1 MQELLP
7 KYLKKIFF
15 ILFILLISFNSSSQK
30 LRPFVGTGAFVHL
43 YSFEKDLQSSPALSL
58 SAGLEYRLISFLSPE
73 IEVNYMFGKFKN
85 KTDSNGTG
93 SPSIGSDKNFSTV
106 NFTFCPKILLGNC
119 DKSSCAYLQIL
130 PKYMFSFIDVTETK
144 GNNTLGSPMTE
155 RSLSVWQHNIGLGVG
170 LVINFD
176 TWYSNSLAINMCYN
190 SIRVSGPF
198 DQLNP
203 GTEPTDNVGVYGLEF
218 KYYFGVKRLK

>member
-1 MQELLP
+1 MKVHLYKNLR
-7 KYLKKIFF
+7 KTIF
-15 ILFILLISFNSSSQK
+15 ILFILLTALNSSAQK

-58 SAGLEYRLISFLSPE
+58 SAGLEYKVISFLSPE
-73 IEVNYMFGKFKN
+73 IEINYMFGKFKN
-85 KTDSNGTG
+85 KTDSNQTG
-93 SPSIGSDKNFSTV
+93 SLSTVSDKSFSTV
-106 NFTFCPKILLGNC
+106 NFSFCPKILLGSC
-119 DKSSCAYLQIL
+119 DKSSCTYLQIL
-130 PKYMFSFIDVTETK
+130 PKYMLSLINVTETK

-190 SIRVSGPF
+190 TIRVSKPF

>member
-1 MQELLP
+1 MQQLYRDLR
-7 KYLKKIFF
+7 KTIFV
-15 ILFILLISFNSSSQK
+15 LFILINASNCNAQK
-30 LRPFVGTGAFVHL
+30 IRPFAGAGAFVHL

-58 SAGLEYRLISFLSPE
+58 SAGSEFRATSFLSPE

-85 KTDSNGTG
+85 KTDSNETG
-93 SPSIGSDKNFSTV
+93 NMTKASDRSFSAVNFS
-106 NFTFCPKILLGNC
+106 FCPKILLGSC

-130 PKYMFSFIDVTETK
+130 PKYMFSLIDVTETK
-144 GNNTLGSPMTE
+144 GNNTLGSPITE
-155 RSLSVWQHNIGLGVG
+155 RSLSVWKHNIGLGVG

-176 TWYSNSLAINMCYN
+176 TWYSNSLAINVCYN
-190 SIRVSGPF
+190 TIRVSKSF

-203 GTEPTDNVGVYGLEF
+203 GTEATDNVGVYGIEF